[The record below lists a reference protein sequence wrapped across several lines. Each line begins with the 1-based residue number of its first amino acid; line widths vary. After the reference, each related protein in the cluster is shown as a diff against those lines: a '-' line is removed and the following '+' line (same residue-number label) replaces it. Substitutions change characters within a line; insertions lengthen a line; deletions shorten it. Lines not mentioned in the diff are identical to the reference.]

1 MSIVITGGTGVLGSH
16 TAVEFLERGED
27 LVIADNFVN
36 SKPVVLDRIRQIPVK
51 TPAYVEVELTD
62 ADATE
67 RLFAEHPDIE
77 SCIHFAGL
85 KAVGESVSQPLRYYR
100 NNLLSTLNLCD
111 SMSRHGVRKLVFS
124 SSATVYGAPERVPI
138 RETDRLGETTNP
150 YGETKKMIERILRDL
165 YRADSTWSISLLRY
179 FNRVGAHPSGLIGE
193 DPKGIPNNLF
203 PYVTQVAEGKRPY
216 LHVYGDDYKTHDGTG
231 VRDYIHVVD
240 LARAHLMALDRART
254 VTGVE
259 TYNIGTGVGYS
270 VLDVVKAFETAT
282 GRHVPYRIEARRP
295 GDVDACYADPTL
307 AGEVLGWHA
316 QYGLDEMC
324 RDANRWQT
332 MNPDGY
338 GEE

>member
-1 MSIVITGGTGVLGSH
+1 MSILITGGTGFIGSH
-16 TAVEFLERGED
+16 TVVEFLERGED

-36 SKPVVLDRIRQIPVK
+36 SKPVVLDRIRQITGK
-51 TPAYVEVELTD
+51 TPAFVEVELTD

-179 FNRVGAHPSGLIGE
+179 FNPVGAHPSGLIGE

-270 VLDVVKAFETAT
+270 VLDVVKAFEAAT

>member
-1 MSIVITGGTGVLGSH
+1 M
-16 TAVEFLERGED
+16 
-27 LVIADNFVN
+27 
-36 SKPVVLDRIRQIPVK
+36 
-51 TPAYVEVELTD
+51 
-62 ADATE
+62 
-67 RLFAEHPDIE
+67 
-77 SCIHFAGL
+77 
-85 KAVGESVSQPLRYYR
+85 
-100 NNLLSTLNLCD
+100 
-111 SMSRHGVRKLVFS
+111 
-124 SSATVYGAPERVPI
+124 
-138 RETDRLGETTNP
+138 
-150 YGETKKMIERILRDL
+150 
-165 YRADSTWSISLLRY
+165 
-179 FNRVGAHPSGLIGE
+179 
-193 DPKGIPNNLF
+193 
-203 PYVTQVAEGKRPY
+203 
-216 LHVYGDDYKTHDGTG
+216 HVYGDDYKTHDGTG

>member
-1 MSIVITGGTGVLGSH
+1 
-16 TAVEFLERGED
+16 
-27 LVIADNFVN
+27 
-36 SKPVVLDRIRQIPVK
+36 
-51 TPAYVEVELTD
+51 
-62 ADATE
+62 
-67 RLFAEHPDIE
+67 
-77 SCIHFAGL
+77 
-85 KAVGESVSQPLRYYR
+85 
-100 NNLLSTLNLCD
+100 
-111 SMSRHGVRKLVFS
+111 
-124 SSATVYGAPERVPI
+124 
-138 RETDRLGETTNP
+138 
-150 YGETKKMIERILRDL
+150 MIERILRDL

-179 FNRVGAHPSGLIGE
+179 FNPVGAHPSGLIGE

>member
-1 MSIVITGGTGVLGSH
+1 M
-16 TAVEFLERGED
+16 
-27 LVIADNFVN
+27 
-36 SKPVVLDRIRQIPVK
+36 
-51 TPAYVEVELTD
+51 
-62 ADATE
+62 
-67 RLFAEHPDIE
+67 
-77 SCIHFAGL
+77 
-85 KAVGESVSQPLRYYR
+85 
-100 NNLLSTLNLCD
+100 
-111 SMSRHGVRKLVFS
+111 
-124 SSATVYGAPERVPI
+124 YGAPERVPI

-179 FNRVGAHPSGLIGE
+179 FNPVGAHPSGLIGE

-270 VLDVVKAFETAT
+270 VLDVVKAFEAAT